1 MKALRA
7 DEVVPL
13 AEFKT
18 HASQVINRVRTSG
31 RPVLIT
37 QHGRGAAVLIS
48 VAEYDRL
55 FEGAL
60 IRAAIEE
67 GLADAAAGRVFTE
80 EEAFAQLEAKFGP
93 LPEGD
98 LET

>member
-18 HASQVINRVRTSG
+18 HASQVINQVRTSG

-37 QHGRGAAVLIS
+37 QHGRGAAVLIP

-55 FEGAL
+55 NEGAL

-98 LET
+98 LEP

>member
-18 HASQVINRVRTSG
+18 HASQVINQVRTSG

-48 VAEYDRL
+48 VADYDRL
-55 FEGAL
+55 FERADVAARIDHAL
-60 IRAAIEE
+60 AEVEAGNTLDEE
-67 GLADAAAGRVFTE
+67 Q
-80 EEAFAQLEAKFGP
+80 AFAELAARFGP
-93 LPEGD
+93 IED
-98 LET
+98 L

>member
-7 DEVVPL
+7 QETIPV

-18 HASQVINRVRTSG
+18 HASQVINRLRASG

-55 FEGAL
+55 YERENVIARIEHAL
-60 IRAAIEE
+60 AE
-67 GLADAAAGRVFTE
+67 ADAGQVVDEAQ
-80 EEAFAQLEAKFGP
+80 AFAELEAQFGP
-93 LPEGD
+93 IED
-98 LET
+98 L

>member
-18 HASQVINRVRTSG
+18 HASQVINQVRTSG

-48 VAEYDRL
+48 VADYDRL
-55 FEGAL
+55 FERADVAARIDHAL
-60 IRAAIEE
+60 AEVE
-67 GLADAAAGRVFTE
+67 AGRVFTE

-98 LET
+98 LEP